1 MVEKVAFQMRDASLM
16 CSTISVRIRYSNRDT
31 ETMQKKIA
39 FTSSDDVL
47 IKYAHDLFDK
57 LYHRRI
63 LLRLIGV
70 KLSGLVHGNQQINL
84 FQDNIKMIRLYQAM
98 DRMKHRFD
106 NPTLIRRATG
116 FSAYEH
122 H

>member
-1 MVEKVAFQMRDASLM
+1 M
-16 CSTISVRIRYSNRDT
+16 CSTISIRIRYSNRDT

-39 FTSSDDVL
+39 FTTNDDVL
-47 IKYAHDLFDK
+47 ITYAHELFDK

-70 KLSGLVHGNQQINL
+70 KLSGLVEGNQQIDL
-84 FQDNIKMIRLYQAM
+84 FHDNIKMIRLYQAM

-116 FSAYEH
+116 LSAYEH

>member
-1 MVEKVAFQMRDASLM
+1 MIEKVAFQLREANLM

-39 FTSSDDVL
+39 FTASDDVL
-47 IKYAHDLFDK
+47 IQYAHDLFDK

-98 DRMKHRFD
+98 DQMKHRFA

>member
-1 MVEKVAFQMRDASLM
+1 M
-16 CSTISVRIRYSNRDT
+16 CSTITVRIRYANRDT
-31 ETMQKKIA
+31 ETAQRKLA
-39 FTSSDDVL
+39 FTANDEVL
-47 IKYAHDLFDK
+47 IQTAHDLFDK
-57 LYHRRI
+57 LYQRRM

-70 KLSGLVHGNQQINL
+70 KLSGLVHGNQQINM

-122 H
+122 K